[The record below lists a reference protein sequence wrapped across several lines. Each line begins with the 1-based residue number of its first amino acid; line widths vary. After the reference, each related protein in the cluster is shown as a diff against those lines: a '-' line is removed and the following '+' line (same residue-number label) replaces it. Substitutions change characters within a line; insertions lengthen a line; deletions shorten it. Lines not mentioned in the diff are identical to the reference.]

1 MGKTIEAGLLIS
13 QKCAEKKNK
22 ILIICPANLRKQW
35 NQELFDKFFL
45 DSIILE
51 NKNFNEEIKK
61 KNFNPFNQDSI
72 VISSYQFI
80 KTKDAYVQAMK
91 WDLVVIDEAH
101 RLRNVYLPKNKTAN
115 AIKDA
120 VKDSPKV
127 LLTATPLQN
136 SLLEMYGLSTIIDEH
151 FFGDLKSFKTQYL
164 NKSINN
170 DETTFHLLKE
180 RLKSICQRTLRKQVL
195 EYIPYTKRIA
205 LVQEFI
211 PNENEDRLYQGV
223 SNYLQRDKL
232 YALPNSQ
239 RNLMTLVLRKLLAS
253 STYAISNTLLKL
265 AVKLEKIYE
274 SAKKNFKQSEQTN
287 NNEVS
292 KDLQEIFDEFEV
304 NFETFSELREEF
316 LDNDDSSA
324 ENQEVG
330 ETKFYNEAEL
340 LEIQSE
346 IRLLR
351 NFYELANSIEKNSK
365 GEKLLT
371 ALSQGFQK
379 AKELKAS
386 PKAII
391 FTESTKTQNYIYKI
405 LSTSNHQNK
414 VVLFNGSNNDE
425 KSREIYKNWIEKHR
439 GTDKVSESKTANMRQ
454 ALVDY
459 FKEEA
464 DIMIATEAAAEG
476 INLQFC
482 SLVINYDL
490 PWNPQRIEQRIG
502 RCHRYG
508 QKFDVVVIN
517 FLNKKNAA
525 DQRVYELLNNKFKL
539 FEGIFGA
546 SDEVLGAISSGID
559 FEKRIADIYQTC
571 RNPEEINKAFDEL
584 QSEFESSI
592 DESFQS
598 AKQKLLENFDEE
610 VREKLK
616 ISKSKTENLITKYH
630 KWLWDL
636 TKYYLSDKAVFNNTA
651 LEFTLKEN
659 PFPQI
664 NLNLG
669 PYSMIGRENANHN
682 IYRSRHPL
690 AKEII
695 NRALKLDSREGFV
708 EFNYSQSQTK
718 ISILKKFIGKSGY
731 LSVELLK
738 MHAYD
743 DEEVLLLAGHTDTGE
758 SLSEEE
764 IHRLFSLEANVEE
777 DLNQIPDSSLEKLSL
792 AINLSKDFY
801 IANNEQRNA
810 QVFDEEIE
818 RLERWAD
825 DKKLSIEVR
834 LKELE
839 LEIKQTKKEAI
850 QQISLEAKLNLQRK
864 AKDLEKKRKDL
875 RFKLYDLQDAID
887 IEKENLISMTE
898 QKLKAEISLETVFR
912 IKWALI

>member
-80 KTKDAYVQAMK
+80 KTKDAYVQTMK

-274 SAKKNFKQSEQTN
+274 SAKKNFEQTKQAN

-386 PKAII
+386 PKGII

-610 VREKLK
+610 VRE
-616 ISKSKTENLITKYH
+616 
-630 KWLWDL
+630 
-636 TKYYLSDKAVFNNTA
+636 
-651 LEFTLKEN
+651 
-659 PFPQI
+659 
-664 NLNLG
+664 
-669 PYSMIGRENANHN
+669 NANHN

-695 NRALKLDSREGFV
+695 NRALKIDSREGFV
-708 EFNYSQSQTK
+708 EFNYSKSQIK

-743 DEEVLLLAGHTDTGE
+743 DEEVLLLAGHTDTGK

-777 DLNQIPDSSLEKLSL
+777 DLNQIPNSSLEKLSL

-850 QQISLEAKLNLQRK
+850 QQISLEAKLSLQRK

-898 QKLKAEISLETVFR
+898 QKLKAEISFETVFR

>member
-1 MGKTIEAGLLIS
+1 
-13 QKCAEKKNK
+13 
-22 ILIICPANLRKQW
+22 
-35 NQELFDKFFL
+35 
-45 DSIILE
+45 
-51 NKNFNEEIKK
+51 
-61 KNFNPFNQDSI
+61 
-72 VISSYQFI
+72 
-80 KTKDAYVQAMK
+80 
-91 WDLVVIDEAH
+91 
-101 RLRNVYLPKNKTAN
+101 
-115 AIKDA
+115 
-120 VKDSPKV
+120 
-127 LLTATPLQN
+127 
-136 SLLEMYGLSTIIDEH
+136 
-151 FFGDLKSFKTQYL
+151 
-164 NKSINN
+164 
-170 DETTFHLLKE
+170 
-180 RLKSICQRTLRKQVL
+180 
-195 EYIPYTKRIA
+195 
-205 LVQEFI
+205 
-211 PNENEDRLYQGV
+211 
-223 SNYLQRDKL
+223 
-232 YALPNSQ
+232 
-239 RNLMTLVLRKLLAS
+239 
-253 STYAISNTLLKL
+253 
-265 AVKLEKIYE
+265 
-274 SAKKNFKQSEQTN
+274 
-287 NNEVS
+287 
-292 KDLQEIFDEFEV
+292 V

-324 ENQEVG
+324 ENQETD

-405 LSTSNHQNK
+405 LSKSNHQNK

-425 KSREIYKNWIEKHR
+425 KSREIYKNWVEKYR

-490 PWNPQRIEQRIG
+490 PWNPQRIGQRIG

-539 FEGIFGA
+539 FESIFGA

-592 DESFQS
+592 DESFKS

-630 KWLWDL
+630 
-636 TKYYLSDKAVFNNTA
+636 NTFQA
-651 LEFTLKEN
+651 L
-659 PFPQI
+659 
-664 NLNLG
+664 
-669 PYSMIGRENANHN
+669 
-682 IYRSRHPL
+682 
-690 AKEII
+690 
-695 NRALKLDSREGFV
+695 
-708 EFNYSQSQTK
+708 
-718 ISILKKFIGKSGY
+718 
-731 LSVELLK
+731 
-738 MHAYD
+738 
-743 DEEVLLLAGHTDTGE
+743 
-758 SLSEEE
+758 
-764 IHRLFSLEANVEE
+764 
-777 DLNQIPDSSLEKLSL
+777 
-792 AINLSKDFY
+792 
-801 IANNEQRNA
+801 
-810 QVFDEEIE
+810 
-818 RLERWAD
+818 
-825 DKKLSIEVR
+825 
-834 LKELE
+834 
-839 LEIKQTKKEAI
+839 
-850 QQISLEAKLNLQRK
+850 
-864 AKDLEKKRKDL
+864 
-875 RFKLYDLQDAID
+875 
-887 IEKENLISMTE
+887 
-898 QKLKAEISLETVFR
+898 
-912 IKWALI
+912 

>member
-274 SAKKNFKQSEQTN
+274 SAKKNFKQSE
-287 NNEVS
+287 
-292 KDLQEIFDEFEV
+292 
-304 NFETFSELREEF
+304 
-316 LDNDDSSA
+316 
-324 ENQEVG
+324 
-330 ETKFYNEAEL
+330 
-340 LEIQSE
+340 
-346 IRLLR
+346 
-351 NFYELANSIEKNSK
+351 LANSIEKNSK
-365 GEKLLT
+365 CEKLLT

-610 VREKLK
+610 VRE
-616 ISKSKTENLITKYH
+616 
-630 KWLWDL
+630 
-636 TKYYLSDKAVFNNTA
+636 
-651 LEFTLKEN
+651 
-659 PFPQI
+659 
-664 NLNLG
+664 
-669 PYSMIGRENANHN
+669 NANHN

-743 DEEVLLLAGHTDTGE
+743 DEEVLLLAGHTDAGE
-758 SLSEEE
+758 S
-764 IHRLFSLEANVEE
+764 IV
-777 DLNQIPDSSLEKLSL
+777 
-792 AINLSKDFY
+792 
-801 IANNEQRNA
+801 
-810 QVFDEEIE
+810 V
-818 RLERWAD
+818 
-825 DKKLSIEVR
+825 
-834 LKELE
+834 
-839 LEIKQTKKEAI
+839 
-850 QQISLEAKLNLQRK
+850 
-864 AKDLEKKRKDL
+864 
-875 RFKLYDLQDAID
+875 
-887 IEKENLISMTE
+887 
-898 QKLKAEISLETVFR
+898 
-912 IKWALI
+912 